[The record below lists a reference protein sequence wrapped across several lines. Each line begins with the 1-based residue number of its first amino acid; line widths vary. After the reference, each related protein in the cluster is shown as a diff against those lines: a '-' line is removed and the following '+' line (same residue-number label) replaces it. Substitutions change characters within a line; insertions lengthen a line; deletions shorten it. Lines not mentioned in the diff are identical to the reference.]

1 MDIQRAYPSRQN
13 PPFLRLICDE
23 WRATASCE
31 AHQGQ
36 ELWKIPFVFSRRKFI
51 LTCRYKAVKAACGTG
66 LQAPDRRRCATGR
79 SRLRLRLL
87 PPALLRYSFLWGRP
101 MRSQV
106 VCSICDKSE
115 HDCLCEKYCTICKGQ
130 HNVRLCSDG
139 LYYCPECREAC
150 DVSLAE
156 NRGH

>member
-1 MDIQRAYPSRQN
+1 VEDSIRFIEAEFHTNMQVQGRQSSLRQPAAGAGPTLLCN
-13 PPFLRLICDE
+13 GPFSPASPLA
-23 WRATASCE
+23 ATSMT
-31 AHQGQ
+31 QVQ
-36 ELWKIPFVFSRRKFI
+36 FS
-51 LTCRYKAVKAACGTG
+51 LGA
-66 LQAPDRRRCATGR
+66 
-79 SRLRLRLL
+79 
-87 PPALLRYSFLWGRP
+87 P